1 MYCKTRILF
10 HLILVATVLFG
21 CAVVDYLPGS
31 PSAVAKGYIAQGRAS
46 EKAGDWVEAARY
58 YRLALAVEPQ
68 NQQIADSLK
77 RVQAK
82 RLKLAEAH
90 YRKGLGYLRQGKYN
104 DGQRQFLM
112 TLRYW
117 PQHKGAREKLKPR
130 TQIKTKRYIMHTV
143 QKGETIS
150 IISKNYYKDPKHFQ
164 IIAKFNNLPDA
175 TTVRVGK
182 ELKIPEIEGVP
193 FLVPAGTPEIKSDS
207 LIVDWQLTNRGGREY
222 QKAQQTEEVQADAE
236 ALDTMVASYRDA
248 GLQLFHEKKYDEA
261 VIEFKKVVNADPQ
274 DFKTQ
279 EYLFKAHFN
288 SAQDLLKEKQYQAAD
303 KQLQACLEFRTD
315 CLQCLPLIKQCEDS
329 YKELHYQLGIQYFG
343 EEKLEDAIN
352 EWQLV
357 QKFDPNYK
365 RVQENIRRAEK
376 ISTKIQQL
384 KKESRP

>member
-1 MYCKTRILF
+1 MCCKTRSSF
-10 HLILVATVLFG
+10 HLILVTTVLFG
-21 CAVVDYLPGS
+21 CATIEKQLQIPNAAARGYLS
-31 PSAVAKGYIAQGRAS
+31 QGRAS
-46 EKAGDWVEAARY
+46 ENAENWVEAARY
-58 YRLALAVEPQ
+58 YNLAHAVDPQ
-68 NQQIADSLK
+68 NKQIADSLK

-82 RLKLAEAH
+82 RLKLAEVH
-90 YRKGLGYLRQGKYN
+90 YRQGLRHLAQGKYR
-104 DGQRQFLM
+104 DGERQFL
-112 TLRYW
+112 TALRYW
-117 PQHKGAREKLKPR
+117 PQHKGALKKLQSR

-175 TTVRVGK
+175 TNVRVGK
-182 ELKIPEIEGVP
+182 ELKIPEIEGLP
-193 FLVPAGTPEIKSDS
+193 FLVAEGTPEIRSGS
-207 LIVDWQLTNRGGREY
+207 ETVDWQLTNRGGREY
-222 QKAQQTEEVQADAE
+222 QEAQQTEEVQADAE
-236 ALDTMVASYRDA
+236 AFDTMVASYRDA
-248 GLQLFHEKKYDEA
+248 GLQLFHAKKYDEA

-279 EYLFKAHFN
+279 EYLYKAHVN
-288 SAQDLLKEKQYQAAD
+288 SAQDLLKKKQYHAAD
-303 KQLQACLEFRTD
+303 QQLQACLNFKTD
-315 CLQCLPLIKQCEDS
+315 CLQCLPMVKQCEDA
-329 YKELHYQLGIQYFG
+329 YKELHYQLGIRYFG

-365 RVQENIRRAEK
+365 QVQENIRRAEK

>member
-1 MYCKTRILF
+1 MRCKTRSLF
-10 HLILVATVLFG
+10 HLILVTTILFG
-21 CAVVDYLPGS
+21 CAVIEKQLQFPN
-31 PSAVAKGYIAQGRAS
+31 AAAKGYLSQGRAS
-46 EKAGDWVEAARY
+46 ENAGNWVEAARY
-58 YRLALAVEPQ
+58 YNLALTVEPQ
-68 NQQIADSLK
+68 NKKIADSLK

-82 RLKLAEAH
+82 RLKLAEVH
-90 YRKGLGYLRQGKYN
+90 YREGLRNLAQGKYR
-104 DGQRQFLM
+104 DGERQFLAA
-112 TLRYW
+112 LRYW
-117 PQHKGAREKLKPR
+117 PQHKGALKKLQSR

-150 IISKNYYKDPKHFQ
+150 IISKNYYNDPKHFQ
-164 IIAKFNNLPDA
+164 IVAKFNNLPDA

-193 FLVPAGTPEIKSDS
+193 FLVPEGTPEIKSDS
-207 LIVDWQLTNRGGREY
+207 QIVDWQLTNRSWEY
-222 QKAQQTEEVQADAE
+222 QEAQQAEEVQADAE
-236 ALDTMVASYRDA
+236 ALDTMVANYRDA

-279 EYLFKAHFN
+279 EYLFKAHVN

-303 KQLQACLEFRTD
+303 QQLQACLDFRTD
-315 CLQCLPLIKQCEDS
+315 CMQCLPMIKQCEDA
-329 YKELHYQLGIQYFG
+329 YKELHYQLGIRYFG
-343 EEKLEDAIN
+343 EEKLEDAIK

-357 QKFDPNYK
+357 KKFDPNYK
-365 RVQENIRRAEK
+365 QVQENIRRAEK

>member
-1 MYCKTRILF
+1 MYCKVRSLFYLILF
-10 HLILVATVLFG
+10 ATVLFG
-21 CAVVDYLPGS
+21 CAVIDYLPGS
-31 PSAVAKGYIAQGRAS
+31 PAAVAKGYLAQGRES
-46 EKAGDWVEAARY
+46 ENAGDWVEAARY
-58 YRLALAVEPQ
+58 YRLALTVEPQ
-68 NQQIADSLK
+68 NKQIAESLK
-77 RVQAK
+77 RVEAK

-90 YRKGLGYLRQGKYN
+90 YRKGLGYLRQGKYS

-117 PQHKGAREKLKPR
+117 PQHKGAREKLQSR
-130 TQIKTKRYIMHTV
+130 TQIKTKRYILHTV

-150 IISKNYYKDPKHFQ
+150 IISKKYYDDPMQFQ
-164 IIAKFNNLPDA
+164 TIARFNNLPDA

-182 ELKIPEIEGVP
+182 ELKIPEIDGLP
-193 FLVPAGTPEIKSDS
+193 FLVPEGTPEITTDGQAMERQLAAPDS
-207 LIVDWQLTNRGGREY
+207 EQRE
-222 QKAQQTEEVQADAE
+222 AQQTEGVQADAE
-236 ALDTMVASYRDA
+236 AFDNMVANYRNA

-279 EYLFKAHFN
+279 EYLFKAHFS

-303 KQLQACLEFRTD
+303 KQLQACLDFRTD
-315 CLQCLPLIKQCEDS
+315 CLQCRPFIKQCEDS

-343 EEKLEDAIN
+343 EERLENAIS

-357 QKFDPNYK
+357 KKIDPHYK
-365 RVQENIRRAEK
+365 QVQENIRRAER

-384 KKESRP
+384 KKESKP

>member
-1 MYCKTRILF
+1 M
-10 HLILVATVLFG
+10 
-21 CAVVDYLPGS
+21 
-31 PSAVAKGYIAQGRAS
+31 PSSKQLQFPNAAAKGYLSQGRAS
-46 EKAGDWVEAARY
+46 ENAGNWVEAARY
-58 YRLALAVEPQ
+58 YNLALTVEPQ
-68 NQQIADSLK
+68 NKQIADSLK

-82 RLKLAEAH
+82 RLNLAEVH
-90 YRKGLGYLRQGKYN
+90 YRQGLRYLAQGKYR
-104 DGQRQFLM
+104 DGERQFLAA
-112 TLRYW
+112 LRYW
-117 PQHKGAREKLKPR
+117 PQHKGALKKLQSR

-150 IISKNYYKDPKHFQ
+150 IISKNYYNDPKHFQ
-164 IIAKFNNLPDA
+164 IVAKFNNLPDA

-193 FLVPAGTPEIKSDS
+193 FLVPEGTPEIRSDS
-207 LIVDWQLTNRGGREY
+207 QIVNWQLTNRGSEY
-222 QKAQQTEEVQADAE
+222 QEAQQTDEVQADVE
-236 ALDTMVASYRDA
+236 AFDTMVANYRDA

-279 EYLFKAHFN
+279 EYLYKAHVN
-288 SAQDLLKEKQYQAAD
+288 SAQDLLKKKQYHAAD
-303 KQLQACLEFRTD
+303 QQLQACLDFRTD
-315 CLQCLPLIKQCEDS
+315 CLQCLPMIKQCEDA
-329 YKELHYQLGIQYFG
+329 YKELHYQLGIRYFG

-365 RVQENIRRAEK
+365 QVQENIRRAEK

>member
-1 MYCKTRILF
+1 MCCKTRSSF
-10 HLILVATVLFG
+10 YLILVATVLFG
-21 CAVVDYLPGS
+21 CAVIEKQLQIPN
-31 PSAVAKGYIAQGRAS
+31 AAAKGYLSKGRAS
-46 EKAGDWVEAARY
+46 ENAGNWVEAARY
-58 YRLALAVEPQ
+58 YNLALAVDPQ
-68 NQQIADSLK
+68 NKQIADSLK

-82 RLKLAEAH
+82 RLKLAEVH
-90 YRKGLGYLRQGKYN
+90 YREGLRNLAQGKYR
-104 DGQRQFLM
+104 DGERQFLAA
-112 TLRYW
+112 LRYW
-117 PQHKGAREKLKPR
+117 PQHKGAREKLQSR

-150 IISKNYYKDPKHFQ
+150 IISKNYYNDPKHFQ

-182 ELKIPEIEGVP
+182 ELKVPEIEGVP
-193 FLVPAGTPEIKSDS
+193 FLLPAGTPEIKSDS

-261 VIEFKKVVNADPQ
+261 VIEFKKVINADPQ

-279 EYLFKAHFN
+279 EYIYKAHVN

-303 KQLQACLEFRTD
+303 QKLQACLDFRTD
-315 CLQCLPLIKQCEDS
+315 CLQCLPVIKQCEDV
-329 YKELHYQLGIQYFG
+329 YKELHYQLGIRYFG

>member
-1 MYCKTRILF
+1 
-10 HLILVATVLFG
+10 
-21 CAVVDYLPGS
+21 
-31 PSAVAKGYIAQGRAS
+31 
-46 EKAGDWVEAARY
+46 
-58 YRLALAVEPQ
+58 
-68 NQQIADSLK
+68 LK

-82 RLKLAEAH
+82 RLKLAEEH
-90 YRKGLGYLRQGKYN
+90 YREGLRDLAQGKYR
-104 DGQRQFLM
+104 DGERQFL
-112 TLRYW
+112 TALRYW
-117 PQHKGAREKLKPR
+117 PQHKGALKKLQSR

-150 IISKNYYKDPKHFQ
+150 IISKNYYNDPKQFQ

-193 FLVPAGTPEIKSDS
+193 FLVPEGTPEIRSDS
-207 LIVDWQLTNRGGREY
+207 QIVDWQLTNRGREY
-222 QKAQQTEEVQADAE
+222 QEAKQTEAVQADAE
-236 ALDTMVASYRDA
+236 AFDAMVASYRDA

-279 EYLFKAHFN
+279 EYLFRAHVN

-303 KQLQACLEFRTD
+303 KQLQACLNFRTD
-315 CLQCLPLIKQCEDS
+315 CLQCLPMIKQCEDA
-329 YKELHYQLGIQYFG
+329 YKELHYQLGIRYFG

-357 QKFDPNYK
+357 QKFDPEYK
-365 RVQENIRRAEK
+365 QVQENIRRAEK